1 MFAAH
6 FALYAWP
13 ALGLLRGRRWVFHFH
28 GPWSIE
34 SSAEGQSGIAA
45 RAKFL
50 LERSVYRR
58 ASRFVVLSQAFATLL
73 SERFGVP
80 RERIS
85 VVPGGVD
92 LDRFRPQGTRQELRQ
107 KLGWE
112 SDKRIVLTVRRLAKR
127 MGLESLIEAFAEV
140 AGQFPDVVLYIAGKG
155 GERGALERAVEER
168 GLGARVKFLGFVADE
183 DLPAVYAAADVTVV
197 PSQELEG
204 FGLVTLESLA
214 CGTPCLVTPVGG
226 LPEAVA
232 GFDKGLVTKG
242 SRACDLA
249 SGLASWLREGA
260 ASAGECRAY
269 AEQFGWPMIAR
280 RVMEVYAAAEQAR

>member
-1 MFAAH
+1 MTRFGRLCANVWIPGLKFEAVSYFLRVGWDADRRSVVCAAAAGAREETKRLKDEETAESSRRVARQPTDKRREEDVTSDVWRVTRGGQVLAAH

-13 ALGLLRGRRWVFHFH
+13 ALSLLRGRRWVFHFH

-80 RERIS
+80 GARIS

-155 GERGALERAVEER
+155 AERGALERALEER

-183 DLPAVYAAADVTVV
+183 DLPAVYAAADETVV
-197 PSQELEG
+197 PSQE
-204 FGLVTLESLA
+204 
-214 CGTPCLVTPVGG
+214 
-226 LPEAVA
+226 
-232 GFDKGLVTKG
+232 
-242 SRACDLA
+242 
-249 SGLASWLREGA
+249 
-260 ASAGECRAY
+260 
-269 AEQFGWPMIAR
+269 
-280 RVMEVYAAAEQAR
+280 